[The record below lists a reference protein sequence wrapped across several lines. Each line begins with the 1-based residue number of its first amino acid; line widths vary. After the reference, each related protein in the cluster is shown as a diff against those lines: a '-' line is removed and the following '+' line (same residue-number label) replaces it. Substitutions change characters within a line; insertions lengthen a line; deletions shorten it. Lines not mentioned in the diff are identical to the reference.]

1 MNEVLFDQDDKV
13 AVHEEGAIKL
23 ICKAFTSHEAGLPE
37 WIKNSS
43 DMYARRNAAPDESVI
58 VVLLRDAKAAAA
70 SAIVGCLDFGGM
82 TTQDIETRFRQWA
95 DPNASAGGEKVE
107 GGHGNGGKCY
117 MAQLFSS
124 HALIHTVQAGR
135 GNRYGFKAGSFVP
148 GYFPS
153 KTEGRGF
160 AVNDTKSE
168 LSAALKP
175 FGISVTDLPTT
186 AQAAFA
192 KSNNFTLVAGV
203 GAKHLNKGKIPA
215 AKWVEALEGHQQM
228 IRSIERNGIYVLHNG
243 KVLTN
248 ADPLALPAIPTMAG
262 AEAPRVIP
270 IPDMLIDPKGEQE
283 IVTGAKA
290 GLSRLVLRTSE
301 VSMRWSLKG
310 RHTINGWTHD
320 ERSTGYW
327 EVPSLTKVA
336 YSEKIYGDIYLDA
349 LAEYKQNDRRN
360 HSEAPLTR
368 ALQQW
373 IANQIEEYA
382 SEFVKLDK
390 LQSSEEEKND
400 LSRLNEQLNN
410 WKNKFLQE
418 QFGGLGTTG
427 SGGSGGSGRKPLP
440 KGEVANVRLSA
451 SHAYAG
457 RGVSF
462 RPTVEFFDKSGQRV
476 RAIPHVW
483 SSSDWAVA
491 TIDNELNTVTTHKPG
506 TVEITVSCKDS
517 GVHSNVLALE
527 VLDISSIAL
536 SPLQMEVHAGSRG
549 PVSAV
554 CNVADGRTIEGVYLI
569 WTEDDSTVAQVGAS
583 GMVFGFVPGTT
594 AVTAG
599 DSSVEADQPAT
610 VAVLDPKEKQN
621 DGKGGGFPRILLSEV
636 DIDPL
641 GEAPPI
647 FSAAEPPVHQRP
659 QDFDHNIWWINM
671 ASPLARRYIDTA
683 KGGGAHSREW
693 RVYLLERYIEIM
705 VKIILTYSFMHGDDI
720 SFETML
726 RRWDEESVAMQE
738 RAFESLQGFLEGG
751 EVEPTEMKAAA

>member
-1 MNEVLFDQDDKV
+1 MDQVLFDQDDKV

-43 DMYARRNAAPDESVI
+43 DMYARRNAAPEDSI
-58 VVLLRDAKAAAA
+58 ILTLLKDG
-70 SAIVGCLDFGGM
+70 SAGGGLAMVGCLDFGGM
-82 TTQDIETRFRQWA
+82 STQDIENRFRQWA

-124 HALIHTVQAGR
+124 HALIHTVQADR

-153 KTEGRGF
+153 KAEGRGF
-160 AVNDTKSE
+160 VVADPKAE
-168 LSAALKP
+168 LNAALKP
-175 FGISVTDLPTT
+175 FGISFGDLPSAAQT
-186 AQAAFA
+186 AFTKAG
-192 KSNNFTLVAGV
+192 NFTLVAGV

-228 IRSIERNGIYVLHNG
+228 IRSIDRNKIYVLHNG

-248 ADPLALPAIPTMAG
+248 ADPLDLPAIPPIAG
-262 AEAPRVIP
+262 AAAPRVVP
-270 IPDMLIDPKGEQE
+270 IPSKLVDPKTDEE
-283 IVTGAKA
+283 IETGANEEVSQ
-290 GLSRLVLRTSE
+290 LILRTSE
-301 VSMRWSLKG
+301 VSMRWSLKA
-310 RHTINGWTHD
+310 RHTINGWTED
-320 ERSTGYW
+320 ESSTGYW

-336 YSEKIYGDIYLDA
+336 YSEKIYGDVYLDA
-349 LAEYKQNDRRN
+349 LSEYKQNDRRN
-360 HSEAPLTR
+360 HSDAPLTR

-373 IANQIEEYA
+373 IADRIDEYA

-390 LQSSEEEKND
+390 LQSTEEEKND

-410 WKNKFLQE
+410 WKNNFLQE
-418 QFGGLGTTG
+418 QFGGLGVTG
-427 SGGSGGSGRKPLP
+427 SGGSGGGDRQPLP
-440 KGEVANVRLSA
+440 KGEVANVRVSA

-462 RPTVEFFDKSGQRV
+462 RPTVEFFDKAGKRV
-476 RAIPHVW
+476 RPVPHVW

-491 TIDNELNTVTTHKPG
+491 TVDDELNTVTTHQAG
-506 TVEITVSCKDS
+506 TVEITVTCKDS
-517 GVHSNVLALE
+517 GVHSNILAVE
-527 VLDISSIAL
+527 VLDISSIEL
-536 SPLQMEVHAGSRG
+536 SPLQLDVHAGSRR
-549 PVSAV
+549 PVSAI
-554 CNVADGRTIEGVYLI
+554 CNVSDGRTIEGVYLV
-569 WTEDDSTVAQVGAS
+569 WSEDDASVAEVGAS
-583 GMVFGFVPGTT
+583 GMVFGLVPGNT
-594 AVTAG
+594 AITAG
-599 DSSVEADQPAT
+599 DSEIEAAEPAT
-610 VAVLDPKEKQN
+610 ITVLDAKEN
-621 DGKGGGFPRILLSEV
+621 EGSTGGGFPQILLSEIDV
-636 DIDPL
+636 DPL
-641 GEAPPI
+641 GEAPPL

-671 ASPLARRYIDTA
+671 ASPLARRYIDVA
-683 KGGGAHSREW
+683 SGGGAHSREW

-720 SFETML
+720 TFETML

-738 RAFESLQGFLEGG
+738 RAFESLQPYLEGG
-751 EVEPTEMKAAA
+751 EIEPSGMKAAA

>member
-1 MNEVLFDQDDKV
+1 
-13 AVHEEGAIKL
+13 
-23 ICKAFTSHEAGLPE
+23 LPE

-58 VVLLRDAKAAAA
+58 VALLGDAKAGTAMAR
-70 SAIVGCLDFGGM
+70 VGCLDFGGM
-82 TTQDIETRFRQWA
+82 STQDIETRFRQWA

-135 GNRYGFKAGSFVP
+135 GNRYGFKAGSFIP

-153 KTEGRGF
+153 KAEGRGF
-160 AVNDTKSE
+160 VVADAEAE
-168 LSAALKP
+168 LNAALKP
-175 FGISVTDLPTT
+175 FGIGLADLPE
-186 AQAAFA
+186 ASQAAFA
-192 KSNNFTLVAGV
+192 KSGNFTLVMGV

-228 IRSIERNGIYVLHNG
+228 IRSIDRNEIYVLHNG
-243 KVLTN
+243 KVLPN
-248 ADPLALPAIPTMAG
+248 ADPLDLPEIPPIAG
-262 AEAPRVIP
+262 AAAPRVIQ
-270 IPDMLIDPKGEQE
+270 IPDKLIDPKTDEE
-283 IVTGAKA
+283 VATGAEA
-290 GLSRLVLRTSE
+290 GTSRLVLKTSE

-320 ERSTGYW
+320 EGSTGYW
-327 EVPSLTKVA
+327 EVPTLTKVA
-336 YSEKIYGDIYLDA
+336 YSEKIYGDVFLDA
-349 LAEYKQNDRRN
+349 LTEYKQNDRRN

-373 IANQIEEYA
+373 ITDQIEEYA

-390 LQSSEEEKND
+390 LQSTEEEKND
-400 LSRLNEQLNN
+400 LSRLNEQLND

-418 QFGGLGTTG
+418 QFGGLGVTG
-427 SGGSGGSGRKPLP
+427 SGGSGGSDKKPLP

-462 RPTVEFFDKSGQRV
+462 RPTVEFFDKTGKRV
-476 RAIPHVW
+476 RPVPHVW
-483 SSSDWAVA
+483 SSTDWAVA
-491 TIDNELNTVTTHKPG
+491 TVDDELNTVTTHNAG
-506 TVEITVSCKDS
+506 TVEITVTCKDS

-527 VLDISSIAL
+527 VLDISSIEL
-536 SPLQMEVHAGSRG
+536 SPLQLEVHAGSRSL
-549 PVSAV
+549 VSAV
-554 CNVADGRTIEGVYLI
+554 CNVADGRTIEGVYLV
-569 WTEDDSTVAQVGAS
+569 WAEDDNSVAQVGAS

-599 DSSVEADQPAT
+599 DSTVQADNPAT
-610 VAVLDPKEKQN
+610 VIVLDPKEKE
-621 DGKGGGFPRILLSEV
+621 GSAGGGFPRILLSEI
-636 DIDPL
+636 DADPL
-641 GEAPPI
+641 GEGPPL

-683 KGGGAHSREW
+683 RGGGAHSREW

-720 SFETML
+720 TFETML

-738 RAFESLQGFLEGG
+738 RAFESLQAYLEGG
-751 EVEPTEMKAAA
+751 DIEPAAMKDAA